1 MEIIYKERGSGK
13 TKDLIQR
20 SAKNNIPILVAT
32 EIEKQN
38 LMLKANV
45 LGINIPFPISIKD
58 LKDNILEREEI
69 NSIYIDNADIL
80 LPYLL
85 GARVAGMTISKM

>member
-1 MEIIYKERGSGK
+1 MEIIYKERGCGK
-13 TKDLIQR
+13 TKDLIYR
-20 SAKNNIPILVAT
+20 SAENNIPILVAT
-32 EIEKQN
+32 EIERQN

-45 LGINIPFPISIKD
+45 LGVNIPSPISIKD
-58 LKDNILEREEI
+58 LKEGVLEKEEI

-85 GARVAGMTISKM
+85 GVRVAGMTISKM